1 MPDSRLPTT
10 AAAVRA
16 RSRAALEALRG
27 TDEAFTPYLAGLW
40 RPRRTAAA
48 PAALG
53 ATFRVATYNV
63 HRWAGVRGGKAYVPD
78 RVFSVL
84 CRLDVDVVALQ
95 EVLLPDDAPHLLA
108 DLADATGMHVAF
120 APARRHKRGELGNAL
135 LSRVPIA
142 SALAIDLTTSAIE
155 QRAALAIEL
164 PSDADA
170 SPLVSV
176 VATHLALVD
185 RLRHRQVQALLGHP
199 QLHAPVV
206 LLGDMN
212 AWRQCRA
219 TRHLDA
225 SFAGDGGTTSPWP
238 PSYPAPAPVLALDR
252 IYARGATVSGLATM
266 QDASARQASDHLPV
280 TADVRLG

>member
-1 MPDSRLPTT
+1 MTAAAVGVRNKRRGATFGALMPDTRLPT

-16 RSRAALEALRG
+16 RSRAALDALRG

-40 RPRRTAAA
+40 RPRQPRGGSGS

-53 ATFRVATYNV
+53 PSFRVATYNV

-84 CRLDVDVVALQ
+84 ERLDADVVALQ

-108 DLADATGMHVAF
+108 DLADAAGMFVAF

-142 SALAIDLTTSAIE
+142 SALAIDLTTNALE

-164 PSDADA
+164 PSDHGAT
-170 SPLVSV
+170 PLVSV

-212 AWRQCRA
+212 AWRLSLI
-219 TRHLDA
+219 H
-225 SFAGDGGTTSPWP
+225 
-238 PSYPAPAPVLALDR
+238 
-252 IYARGATVSGLATM
+252 I
-266 QDASARQASDHLPV
+266 
-280 TADVRLG
+280 